1 MSGSASL
8 SSVPPQLFLGDL
20 IVIIHDTC
28 QVHGKLLECNYS
40 NERICQISQG
50 QLSLPTSGMLRGTMF
65 TVRQSRALAEILC
78 GLKKKNVGLNIGLY
92 LMGIIKRI

>member
-50 QLSLPTSGMLRGTMF
+50 QLSLPTSGMLHGTMF